1 MKYVD
6 EFRDGAAAAR
16 LVEQIRRRPA
26 IPINLMEVCGTHTV
40 AIFRHGIR
48 ELLPEHV
55 SLVSGPGCPVCVTA
69 NRDIDWAV
77 ALARQP
83 AVILATFGDMLKVP
97 GSSSSLQQ
105 AKAEGCQV
113 RVVYSTLDA
122 LELARAHPD
131 KSVVFFGIGFE
142 TTAPT
147 VACSILEA
155 EQAGLANYFVFSVH
169 KVIPPPMKALVA
181 SGEIR
186 IDGFLCPG
194 HVSAIIGS
202 EPYRFIARDYGIPC
216 VISGFEPLD
225 ILQSV
230 DMLLAMRAEGRAE
243 IAIQYRRVVRPEGNP
258 VALEQLYRVF
268 QPADVEWRGL
278 GVIPG
283 SGLEIREVYARFDA
297 RRAFQVD
304 PGPTQEHR
312 GCRCGEVLRGLLRPP
327 ECPLYGHV
335 CTPESPVGPC
345 MVSGEGTC
353 SAWYQFAGV
362 EE

>member
-6 EFRDGAAAAR
+6 DYRDGGLAAR
-16 LVEQIRRRPA
+16 LVARIRQRPA
-26 IPINLMEVCGTHTV
+26 TPVNLMEVCGTHTV

-48 ELLPEHV
+48 QLLPEHV
-55 SLVSGPGCPVCVTA
+55 SMVSGPGCPVCVTA

-77 ALARQP
+77 ALARRP
-83 AVILATFGDMLKVP
+83 DTILATFGDMLKVP

-105 AKAEGCQV
+105 ARAEGCRV

-122 LELARAHPD
+122 LEIARAHPE

-155 EQAGLANYFVFSVH
+155 ERLGLRNYFVFSVH
-169 KVIPPPMKALVA
+169 KVMPPAMRALVA

-186 IDGFLCPG
+186 IDGFICPG

-202 EPYRFIARDYGIPC
+202 EPYRFLARDYGIPC
-216 VISGFEPLD
+216 VVSGFEPLD
-225 ILQSV
+225 ILQSI

-243 IAIQYRRVVRPEGNP
+243 VEIQYRRVVRPGGNQA
-258 VALEQLYRVF
+258 ALEQLCRVF
-268 QPADVEWRGL
+268 EPADAEWRGL
-278 GVIPG
+278 GPIPG
-283 SGLEIREVYARFDA
+283 SGLRIRDEYARFDA
-297 RRAFQVD
+297 QRAFHVD
-304 PGPTQEHR
+304 LGPTREHA
-312 GCRCGEVLRGLLRPP
+312 GCRCGEVLRGVVKPP
-327 ECPLYGHV
+327 ECPLYGRV
-335 CTPESPVGPC
+335 CTPENPVGPC

-353 SAWYQFAGV
+353 STWYQFAGV
-362 EE
+362 E